1 MNFSYYGAFT
11 WMPSL
16 LADQFGSRPESF
28 RHHARPS
35 SIAQLPGY
43 FLAAWLVEVWGRR
56 KTLSIFLA
64 VSAVAAFAFSQ
75 AGSVALVL
83 VFGMLL
89 SASNLGA
96 WGVLYAVTPEIYP
109 TRLRGAA
116 AGAAA
121 AVGRIA
127 AIIAPLL
134 MPWFLT
140 LSGGNKAV
148 GLHHL
153 RRRASSSP
161 ASPPL
166 PARNA
171 KASISKTDEVDDG
184 RNEYLPDY
192 RQNPRV
198 PAKGTRGFCRLKAV
212 KTAEIPRGVRRDAGV
227 LPL

>member
-1 MNFSYYGAFT
+1 M
-11 WMPSL
+11 
-16 LADQFGSRPESF
+16 
-28 RHHARPS
+28 
-35 SIAQLPGY
+35 
-43 FLAAWLVEVWGRR
+43 EVWGRR

-127 AIIAPLL
+127 AIIAPLSRKMGNPSPVWTL
-134 MPWFLT
+134 FSIQRAVRVVSPLT
-140 LSGGNKAV
+140 LYT
-148 GLHHL
+148 LE
-153 RRRASSSP
+153 AS
-161 ASPPL
+161 
-166 PARNA
+166 
-171 KASISKTDEVDDG
+171 
-184 RNEYLPDY
+184 
-192 RQNPRV
+192 
-198 PAKGTRGFCRLKAV
+198 
-212 KTAEIPRGVRRDAGV
+212 
-227 LPL
+227 

>member
-1 MNFSYYGAFT
+1 MRSG
-11 WMPSL
+11 
-16 LADQFGSRPESF
+16 LACGGID
-28 RHHARPS
+28 HTDAC
-35 SIAQLPGY
+35 
-43 FLAAWLVEVWGRR
+43 
-56 KTLSIFLA
+56 
-64 VSAVAAFAFSQ
+64 AAFAFSQ

-121 AVGRIA
+121 AVGRTA

-148 GLHHL
+148 AFIIFAAAFILACIAALCLPERKGLNHFL
-153 RRRASSSP
+153 TI
-161 ASPPL
+161 
-166 PARNA
+166 
-171 KASISKTDEVDDG
+171 K
-184 RNEYLPDY
+184 
-192 RQNPRV
+192 
-198 PAKGTRGFCRLKAV
+198 CRTV
-212 KTAEIPRGVRRDAGV
+212 YI
-227 LPL
+227 